1 MKPELKYLAA
11 CLVLCFSLYSTA
23 ACYADSAPDRSS
35 PFTAVD
41 WEGDQPLVQFEG
53 EWYEPLRLD
62 KLDVAEILSF
72 CRKTYGDKWKKRF
85 SEDLVEVLDAMGHSA
100 RVNMTLRLRRDGQIS
115 TATGVFTEANRRAV
129 WKFNNAPDRDADGKP
144 ADDTKYRL
152 EEVYQDI
159 AFLARAIEDHYAYA
173 GLKQADYVNWFDY
186 LINTMGA
193 QIRRDDLAFEI
204 QKVLAMFGDGH
215 TRVNDLSDM
224 MPEGYLPFNVLPL
237 GNKIV
242 CVVPDGGGLLHS
254 EYPFLRSVNGISIY
268 ELLQTAGTLVPDG
281 STQFQWSQSLRRLTY
296 IEYLLRAMDVRPGG
310 HLEIELDDG
319 QNHTHT
325 LDMPIS
331 DEKIR
336 YKRPDVDAEALRRE
350 GIGYLRIPL
359 MKYSEE
365 ELPSFADDFLAAQ
378 GSMGMIIDIRDNPGG
393 SRTLIP
399 FLAGCLLPRDQTPI
413 VVNVAA
419 YRTDDDPEDPA
430 GYLADRYLYPAG
442 SDVFDAADRASIATF
457 SKTFRPEWKFDKDKF
472 SQWHY
477 MLVRPDLAKA
487 YYDKPVVVLVNAGCF
502 SAADVF
508 AAALKEFPNVI
519 LVGETTGGGS
529 GRARTCELPVS
540 KLEVRLSSMASFQPN
555 GSLFDGNGVAPDVV
569 QMATLSDLLGDSDS
583 QMARAAQIIR
593 SQSRK

>member
-1 MKPELKYLAA
+1 MKPELKCISAI
-11 CLVLCFSLYSTA
+11 LVLCLSLYSTA
-23 ACYADSAPDRSS
+23 ACHAESAPERSS

-41 WEGDQPLVQFEG
+41 WQDDQPLVQFEG

-62 KLDVAEILSF
+62 SLDIEEILSF

-100 RVNMTLRLRRDGQIS
+100 QVNMTLRLRRDGQIS
-115 TATGVFTEANRRAV
+115 TAMGEMTEDNRRAV
-129 WKFNNAPDRDADGKP
+129 WKFNNMPDRDAEGMP
-144 ADDTKYRL
+144 ANDTKYRL
-152 EEVYQDI
+152 DEVYQDI
-159 AFLARAIEDHYAYA
+159 AFLARAIEDNYAYA
-173 GLKQADYVNWFDY
+173 DLKQTDYVNWFDF

-215 TRVNDLSDM
+215 TRVNDLNDM
-224 MPEGYLPFNVLPL
+224 MPTGYLPFNVLPL

-242 CVVPDGGGLLHS
+242 CVAPDGSGLLHP
-254 EYPFLRSVNGISIY
+254 EFPFLKSVNGISIY

-281 STQFQWSQSLRRLTY
+281 STQFQWTQSLRKLTY
-296 IEYLLRAMDVRPGG
+296 IEFLLRAMDVRSGG

-319 QNHTHT
+319 QNHTLT

-331 DEKIR
+331 DEKVR
-336 YKRPDVDAEALRRE
+336 YQRPEVDAEALRQE

-359 MKYSEE
+359 MMYSEE
-365 ELPSFADDFLAAQ
+365 HLPAFADEFVAAQ
-378 GSMGMIIDIRDNPGG
+378 GSKGMIIDIRDNPGG

-399 FLAGCLLPRDQTPI
+399 FLAGFLLPRDQSPI

-419 YRTDDDPEDPA
+419 YRTDDDQEDPA
-430 GYLADRYLYPAG
+430 GYLANRYLYPAR
-442 SDVFDAADRASIATF
+442 SDMFDAADRASIESF
-457 SKTFRPEWKFDKDKF
+457 SKKFRPEWKFGKDKF

-477 MLVRPDLAKA
+477 MLVRPDQAKA

-508 AAALKEFPNVI
+508 AAALKEFPNVT

-529 GRARTCELPVS
+529 GRARTYELPIS

-555 GSLFDGNGVAPDVV
+555 GSLFDGNGVAPDVM
-569 QMATLSDLLGDSDS
+569 QMATLSDLLGDSDT
-583 QMARAAQIIR
+583 QLARAAEIIR
-593 SQSRK
+593 SQSSK